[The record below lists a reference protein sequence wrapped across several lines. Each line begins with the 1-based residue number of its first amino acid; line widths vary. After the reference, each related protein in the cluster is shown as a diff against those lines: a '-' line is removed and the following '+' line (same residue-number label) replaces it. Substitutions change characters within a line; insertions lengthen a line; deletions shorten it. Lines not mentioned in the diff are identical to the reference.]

1 MPGSEVDSALSEMM
15 TQGNYFYKH
24 DFGRNKRSRKW
35 LVLSTDNLSLRWRSV
50 GANEVVG
57 QGDGSTSARGGSS
70 ARGILRSA
78 SFSRYTTISL
88 SDVSHIIYGPYTDTF
103 ARKSHHDRKDS
114 RWCCFSLVLRE
125 SRTVDFAAEDES
137 ILLPW
142 LLGLQ
147 QLIVYFSPTLTSP
160 EERWTLSKLHL
171 QKLRLKVSG
180 ESDKSGQGPYDVVLS
195 AVLDVA
201 NQVQADSSKAT
212 VLQAAWR
219 RRNVQGKF
227 QTAVQEMMEINGLI
241 EGIEEKERELKDQ
254 QTTTAL
260 KIEAAIRQAEKDE
273 PPPKMPSEQ
282 DMKDPKK
289 MQEYMLQMGEYS
301 ARQQLKLA
309 SMESEVRDNQAIT
322 ATMNTYNEEKRKLQ
336 NMSAK
341 LQFSI
346 SANELAS
353 LTPEDQKKVNEIQS
367 SLGVTPRGSIKAENV
382 RQVRLYK
389 ELQSTRLGI
398 IFHQNTP
405 AELGDVS
412 SDQTPRANGAQP
424 VVIPVIKVLDKSG
437 IAGNAS
443 NLHEGDQ
450 VLSVNGKAA
459 LSNIQ
464 AVQMLREAVGEVM
477 LAVRETPLSK
487 TPRNNGVQSLGGGLR
502 PLAQK

>member
-1 MPGSEVDSALSEMM
+1 M
-15 TQGNYFYKH
+15 
-24 DFGRNKRSRKW
+24 
-35 LVLSTDNLSLRWRSV
+35 
-50 GANEVVG
+50 
-57 QGDGSTSARGGSS
+57 
-70 ARGILRSA
+70 
-78 SFSRYTTISL
+78 
-88 SDVSHIIYGPYTDTF
+88 
-103 ARKSHHDRKDS
+103 
-114 RWCCFSLVLRE
+114 
-125 SRTVDFAAEDES
+125 DFAAEDES
-137 ILLPW
+137 VLLPW

-147 QLIVYFSPTLTSP
+147 QLIVYFSHNVIGLD
-160 EERWTLSKLHL
+160 EQWTLSKLHL

-201 NQVQADSSKAT
+201 EELKMTSGKAT

-241 EGIEEKERELKDQ
+241 EGIEEKERDLKDV
-254 QTTTAL
+254 QTSTAL
-260 KIEAAIRQAEKDE
+260 KIEAAIKQAEKEE
-273 PPPKMPSEQ
+273 PPPKRPSEA
-282 DMKDPKK
+282 DMKDPRK

-309 SMESEVRDNQAIT
+309 SMENEVRENQAVT
-322 ATMNTYNEEKRKLQ
+322 ATINTYAEEKRKLQ
-336 NMSAK
+336 NMSQK

-346 SANELAS
+346 GAQELAS
-353 LTPEDQKKVNEIQS
+353 LSPEDANRVAEIQR
-367 SLGVTPRGSIKAENV
+367 SLGVTPRGSIKADNV
-382 RQVRLYK
+382 RQVRLFK
-389 ELQSTRLGI
+389 PSQSTRLGI

-412 SDQTPRANGAQP
+412 SDLTPRVAGQQP

-437 IAGNAS
+437 IAGMAV

-464 AVQMLREAVGEVM
+464 AVQMLREAVGDVM

-487 TPRNNGVQSLGGGLR
+487 TPRNGTPPVGGLR
-502 PLAQK
+502 PLSQQQKHR

>member
-1 MPGSEVDSALSEMM
+1 MN
-15 TQGNYFYKH
+15 QGNYFYKH

-35 LVLSTDNLSLRWRSV
+35 LVLSTDGLSLRWRSV
-50 GANEVVG
+50 GANDVVSA
-57 QGDGSTSARGGSS
+57 GDGSTSARGGGTG
-70 ARGILRSA
+70 RGILRSA
-78 SFSRYTTISL
+78 SFSRYTTIAL

-103 ARKSHHDRKDS
+103 ARKTAVDRSDT

-125 SRTVDFAAEDES
+125 SRTVDFAAEDETV
-137 ILLPW
+137 LLPW

-180 ESDKSGQGPYDVVLS
+180 ESDRSGQGPYDVVLS

-201 NQVQADSSKAT
+201 QELQMTSGKAT

-219 RRNVQGKF
+219 RRATQGKF
-227 QTAVQEMMEINGLI
+227 QTAVNEMMEINGLI
-241 EGIEEKERELKDQ
+241 EGIEEKEVELKAQ

-260 KIEAAIRQAEKDE
+260 KIEAAIKQAEKDE
-273 PPPKMPSEQ
+273 PPPKMPSEA

-309 SMESEVRDNQAIT
+309 SMEAEVRENQAVT
-322 ATMNTYNEEKRKLQ
+322 ATMNTYSEEKRKLQ
-336 NMSAK
+336 NMAEK
-341 LQFSI
+341 LSFSI
-346 SANELAS
+346 GAQELGS
-353 LTPEDQKKVNEIQS
+353 LSSEDAEKVAEIQR

-382 RQVRLYK
+382 RQVRLFK

-412 SDQTPRANGAQP
+412 SDQTPRAAGQQP

-437 IAGNAS
+437 IAGNAV

-464 AVQMLREAVGEVM
+464 AVQMLREAVGEVV

-487 TPRNNGVQSLGGGLR
+487 TPRNMGGGAPVGGMQ
-502 PLAQK
+502 PLKGGMVPLSQQK

>member
-1 MPGSEVDSALSEMM
+1 MAEEVHAHLQEMM
-15 TQGNYFYKH
+15 KAGGYFWKH
-24 DFGRNKRSRKW
+24 DYGRNKRGRKW
-35 LVLSTDNLSLRWRSV
+35 LILSADGLSLRWRSV
-50 GANEVVG
+50 GATETVAA
-57 QGDGSTSARGGSS
+57 GDGGSTARKGGV
-70 ARGILRSA
+70 LRSS
-78 SFSRYTTISL
+78 SFSRYTTIAL

-103 ARKSHHDRKDS
+103 AKKTAHDRTDS
-114 RWCCFSLVLRE
+114 RWMCFSLVLRE

-137 ILLPW
+137 SLLPW

-147 QLIVYFSPTLTSP
+147 QLIVYFSPTVTSP
-160 EERWTLSKLHL
+160 SERWTLSKLHL

-201 NQVQADSSKAT
+201 QDLQMKSGKAT
-212 VLQAAWR
+212 ALQAAWR

-227 QTAVQEMMEINGLI
+227 QTAVSEIMEINGLI
-241 EGIEEKERELKDQ
+241 EGIEEKERELKEQ
-254 QTTTAL
+254 QTLTAL
-260 KIEAAIRQAEKDE
+260 KIEAAIKQAERDE
-273 PPPKMPSEQ
+273 PPPKMPSDK
-282 DMKDPKK
+282 DMNDPKK

-309 SMESEVRDNQAIT
+309 NMESEVKDNQTVTGQIQQFA
-322 ATMNTYNEEKRKLQ
+322 EEKRKLQ
-336 NMSAK
+336 NLSEK

-346 SANELAS
+346 GASELAS
-353 LTPEDQKKVNEIQS
+353 LSPADAKKVADIQA
-367 SLGVTPRGSIKAENV
+367 SLGVTPRGSIKDPTV
-382 RQVRLYK
+382 RQVRLFK
-389 ELQSTRLGI
+389 EMQSTRLGI

-412 SDQTPRANGAQP
+412 SDLTPRVAGQQP

-437 IAGNAS
+437 IAGNAV

-464 AVQMLREAVGEVM
+464 AVQMLREATGEVV

-487 TPRNNGVQSLGGGLR
+487 TPRGAAASPITGLR
-502 PLAQK
+502 PLNQPR